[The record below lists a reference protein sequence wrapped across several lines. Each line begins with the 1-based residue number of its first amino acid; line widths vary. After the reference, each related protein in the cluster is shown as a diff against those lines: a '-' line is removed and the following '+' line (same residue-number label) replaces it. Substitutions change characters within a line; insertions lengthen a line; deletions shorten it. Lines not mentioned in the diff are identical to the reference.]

1 MFDLAQL
8 AVIIGVA
15 NGFILLVKPIAR
27 LHVRIDRNE
36 GNIVRLQQDFARL
49 QAIID
54 REENTD

>member
-36 GNIVRLQQDFARL
+36 GNITRLQQDVTRL
-49 QAIID
+49 QTLLDDD
-54 REENTD
+54 RDN

>member
-8 AVIIGVA
+8 AVVIGVA

-36 GNIVRLQQDFARL
+36 QNITHMQQDLAQLFSQL
-49 QAIID
+49 D
-54 REENTD
+54 KHDHN

>member
-36 GNIVRLQQDFARL
+36 GNITRLQQDVTRL
-49 QAIID
+49 QTLVDED
-54 REENTD
+54 RDN

>member
-8 AVIIGVA
+8 AVAIGA
-15 NGFILLVKPIAR
+15 INGFILLVKPIAR

-36 GNIVRLQQDFARL
+36 NNITHMMADIARL

-54 REENTD
+54 REEND